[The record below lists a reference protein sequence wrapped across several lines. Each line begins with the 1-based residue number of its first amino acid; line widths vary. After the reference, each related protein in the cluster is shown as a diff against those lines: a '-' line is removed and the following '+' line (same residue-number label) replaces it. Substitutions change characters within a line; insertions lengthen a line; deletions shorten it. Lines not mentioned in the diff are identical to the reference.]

1 MPKEKLVV
9 GSSSWSAAAVV
20 AGLGVKLNA
29 DVNADVE
36 AGAGV
41 VENADIGSP
50 VDWRDDGR

>member
-1 MPKEKLVV
+1 VPKEKLVV
-9 GSSSWSAAAVV
+9 GSSSWSAAAVL